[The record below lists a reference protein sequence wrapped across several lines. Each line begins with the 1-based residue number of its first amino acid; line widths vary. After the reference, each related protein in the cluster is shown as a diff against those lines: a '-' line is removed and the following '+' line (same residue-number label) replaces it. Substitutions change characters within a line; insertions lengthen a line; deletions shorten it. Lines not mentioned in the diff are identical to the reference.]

1 MDIFTAVTDKNVI
14 TIGGGCIV
22 IVPGA
27 SILTRR
33 HLRWSHCRR
42 CGGNN
47 KSMIL
52 TTPKSSLLVVKLV
65 LLDPYKVEVMTEV
78 FNSAATTKYGTN
90 I

>member
-1 MDIFTAVTDKNVI
+1 MIYHSRYT
-14 TIGGGCIV
+14 TIV
-22 IVPGA
+22 VDA
-27 SILTRR
+27 D
-33 HLRWSHCRR
+33 
-42 CGGNN
+42 GNN

>member
-1 MDIFTAVTDKNVI
+1 
-14 TIGGGCIV
+14 
-22 IVPGA
+22 
-27 SILTRR
+27 
-33 HLRWSHCRR
+33 
-42 CGGNN
+42 
-47 KSMIL
+47 MIL